1 MRSFEEVSGRWLA
14 CLSTYRSLRDVQ
26 KYKATLRRYVLPI
39 IGSKT
44 IENLDPADCAKVL
57 ANAQSENQRFGL
69 ARILK
74 SILRWHFG
82 EVPLYLRPVL
92 KVRQPRP
99 LTQTLSLEEQ
109 RQLLQFA
116 ANNLDCD
123 FGLGILLLWGCGLRI
138 GELLGLRYED
148 FNSADNSLILRRSFS
163 NGEVKALKAGSSE
176 WRVLIPQIAVQFMKN
191 NRKGWVFPAAI
202 NSKRPLSL
210 STAHAKFF
218 NTLRA
223 AGVSRV
229 KVHSFRHAWVTRML
243 DAGAPFKAV
252 QVQGGWASYK
262 TPLDTYYRYSDG
274 NLQAISEINE
284 KFLGGVK

>member
-1 MRSFEEVSGRWLA
+1 MESFVEVSDKWLTY
-14 CLSTYRSLRDVQ
+14 LSTYRNLRDVR
-26 KYKATLRRYVLPI
+26 KYQGVLLRCVLPI
-39 IGSKT
+39 IGAKT

-57 ANAQSENQRFGL
+57 ANAQSENQRFEL

-82 EVPLYLRPVL
+82 EVPLLLRPVL

-99 LTQTLSLEEQ
+99 LTQTLSIREQ
-109 RQLLQFA
+109 RQLLQFVIS
-116 ANNLDCD
+116 NPDCD
-123 FGLGILLLWGCGLRI
+123 FGLAILLLWGCGLRV

-148 FNSADNSLILRRSFS
+148 FNSADSSLILRRSFS
-163 NGEVKALKAGSSE
+163 DGKVKALKAGSSE
-176 WRVLIPQIAVQFMKN
+176 RRVLIPRIVIRFMKSS
-191 NRKGWVFPAAI
+191 RKGWVFPVTT
-202 NSKRPLSL
+202 NSKRPMAL

-218 NTLRA
+218 RVLQA
-223 AGVSRV
+223 AGVSKV

-252 QVQGGWASYK
+252 QVQGGWVSYK
-262 TPLDTYYRYSDG
+262 TPLDTYYRYSES
-274 NLQAISEINE
+274 NLQAILEINE